1 MRAQSDYTTTEMT
14 QKAKLARLTQT
25 LVQDVGESVSVVV
38 NESAFG
44 ANALTTQAEN
54 MMLLRILKTGVTFRD
69 QNALQSA
76 IRRLAISSPQS
87 VVADDG
93 TEVIVSCEKQA
104 TPTVIKYA
112 AYLRKTD
119 TNAAQT
125 LGEWRCENMK

>member
-1 MRAQSDYTTTEMT
+1 MIETTTDMT
-14 QKAKLARLTQT
+14 PKAKLARLTQT
-25 LVQDVGESVSVVV
+25 LAQDTGESVSDVV

-54 MMLLRILKTGVTFRD
+54 MMLLRILKTGVTFRA
-69 QNALQSA
+69 QNALQNA

-87 VVADDG
+87 VMADDG

-119 TNAAQT
+119 TNEAQA
-125 LGEWRCENMK
+125 LGEWRCENVR